1 MLTIGK
7 AAARVNVTPDTI
19 RYYERERLIEPASKT
34 KAGYRLYDTDQVR
47 RLQFIKHAQHCG
59 FTLEEIRQL
68 LAVRGQRSAC
78 CGDIRKLAVEKML
91 QIEAKIKAM
100 KDMSRALRGLIND
113 CANETMPVVDCPILA
128 GFDPAVRGGEA

>member
-7 AAARVNVTPDTI
+7 TAAQVKVTPDTI

-68 LAVRGQRSAC
+68 MAVRGQRSAC
-78 CGDIRKLAVEKML
+78 CGDVRKLAVEKML
-91 QIEAKIKAM
+91 QIEAKIKVM

-113 CANETMPVVDCPILA
+113 CANEAMPVDDCPILA
-128 GFDPAVRGGEA
+128 GLDPVACGGKA